1 MLPRLPRRLARF
13 LPRVLPIVLLIGAST
28 GARAGDFDAITSA
41 IEAGTYKN
49 ITSVVVARH
58 GKLVYEHYFDK
69 DGAEGL
75 RNTRSVT
82 KTVAGMLVGLAVER
96 KLLRLDSPV
105 LPYFP
110 ELRPLAFADPRKDQ
124 ITVEDFLT
132 MSSLLECDDDNQ
144 LSRGNE
150 ERMYLV
156 EDWSRF
162 LVDLPIKGFPE
173 WETRPEKSPYGRAFS
188 YCTAGVAL
196 LGPLIERAS
205 GQRVPDFAAANLF
218 KPLGIDKAK
227 WQFQPKGPAMTG
239 GGLQLRSVDLMK
251 LGQLYLNGGRWD
263 GKQVIAADWVRR
275 SIAPQANAR
284 EGFDYGYLWWLQSFK
299 VDGRAVNSYSMAG
312 SGGNKVFVL
321 PGQDAVVVITTTN
334 FQVRDA
340 HPLSEKLLTNLIL
353 PPLMRP

>member
-1 MLPRLPRRLARF
+1 MLPCLSRPLLRCLPLILLAG
-13 LPRVLPIVLLIGAST
+13 ISAS
-28 GARAGDFDAITSA
+28 AHADPFDAVTTA
-41 IEAGTYKN
+41 IEAGTFKE
-49 ITSVVVARH
+49 ITSVVVMRN

-69 DGAEGL
+69 DGADAL

-110 ELRPLAFADPRKDQ
+110 ELHPLAHPDPRKDQ

-132 MSSLLECDDDNQ
+132 MSSLLECDDDNP

-150 ERMYLV
+150 ESMYLV

-162 LVDLPIKGFPE
+162 VVDLPIKGFPE
-173 WETRPEKSPYGRAFS
+173 WQPRPEQSPYGRAWS

-196 LGPLIERAS
+196 LGPLLERVT
-205 GQRVPDFAAANLF
+205 GQRVQDFAAANLF
-218 KPLGIDKAK
+218 TPLGIEQVK
-227 WQFQPKGPAMTG
+227 WQRQPKGPAMTG
-239 GGLQLRSVDLMK
+239 GGLQLRSVDLAK
-251 LGQLYLNGGRWD
+251 LGQLTLNGGRWE
-263 GKQVIAADWVRR
+263 GKQVLSADWVSR
-275 SIAPQANAR
+275 SIAPHANAR
-284 EGFDYGYLWWLQSFK
+284 EGFDYGYLWWLQSFQ
-299 VDGRAVNSYSMAG
+299 VEGRTVNTYGMAG

-334 FQVRDA
+334 FQVRGA
-340 HPLSEKLLTNLIL
+340 HPLSEKLLTTLIVPAL
-353 PPLMRP
+353 LRP

>member
-1 MLPRLPRRLARF
+1 MLRF
-13 LPRVLPIVLLIGAST
+13 LPFAVSILLAAGPV
-28 GARAGDFDAITSA
+28 RADQFDALTAA
-41 IEAGTYKN
+41 IEAGTFKE

-58 GKLVYEHYFDK
+58 GKPIYEHYFDK

-82 KTVAGMLVGLAVER
+82 KTVTGMLVGLAVER
-96 KLLRLDSPV
+96 GMLRADSPV

-110 ELRPLAFADPRKDQ
+110 ELRPLAFADPRKER

-162 LVDLPIKGFPE
+162 AADLPIKGFPE
-173 WETRPEKSPYGRAFS
+173 WQPRPEKSPYGRAWS

-196 LGPLIERAS
+196 LGPLLERAT
-205 GQRVPDFAAANLF
+205 GQSVPDFAAATLF
-218 KPLGIDKAK
+218 KPLGIDKVR
-227 WQFQPKGPAMTG
+227 WQLQPKGTAMTG
-239 GGLQLRSVDLMK
+239 GGLQLRSRDLMT
-251 LGQLYLNGGRWD
+251 LAQLYLDGGRRN
-263 GKQVIAADWVRR
+263 GKQVISADWVRR
-275 SIAPQANAR
+275 SISPHAHAR
-284 EGFDYGYLWWLQSFK
+284 DEYDYGYLWWLQSFK
-299 VDGRAVNSYSMAG
+299 VDGVDVPSYSMAG

-321 PGQDAVVVITTTN
+321 PAQDAVVVITTNN
-334 FQVRDA
+334 FQLRGA
-340 HPLSEKLLTNLIL
+340 HPLSDKLLTTLIL
-353 PPLMRP
+353 PALMRP